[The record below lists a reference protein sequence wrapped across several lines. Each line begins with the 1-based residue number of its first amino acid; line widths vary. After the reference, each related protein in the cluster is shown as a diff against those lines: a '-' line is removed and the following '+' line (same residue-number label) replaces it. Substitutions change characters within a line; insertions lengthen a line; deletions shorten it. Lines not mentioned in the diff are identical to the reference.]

1 MKKRIRN
8 KKKNQLRTSRKREPK
23 RTYKDTL
30 FRTIFGGKDERS
42 KRWLLSLYNALSGK
56 NHTNIEDLEIT
67 TLEDVIYVS
76 MKNDLSFLIHSQM
89 CLYEHQ
95 STVNPN
101 MPLRGLLYFSQL
113 YQQYIDKHKRNLYG
127 SMLVKIPAPQFIV
140 FYNGDTKQADI
151 VEYKLS
157 DAFIESGKFANITE
171 SPQENSCRDKDIA
184 KFEWT
189 ATVININKN
198 HNESL
203 SKNCEPL
210 YYYCEFVNQVKEN
223 LSQGMT
229 FDSAVNEAVD
239 FAIKGDFLEG
249 FFREKRMKILD
260 DIYTE
265 FDQESYDETLRND
278 GRIEGIQIG
287 ARETAIANAKN
298 FLLETDLPPEK
309 IARCCNL
316 PLEQVIALKEELSHE
331 TVAVTN

>member
-8 KKKNQLRTSRKREPK
+8 KKKNQFRKMRKREPK
-23 RTYKDTL
+23 RTYRDTL
-30 FRTIFGGKDERS
+30 FRTIFGGKDDRS

-113 YQQYIDKHKRNLYG
+113 YQQYIDKHKKNLYG
-127 SMLVKIPAPQFIV
+127 SVLVKIPAPQFIV
-140 FYNGDTKQADI
+140 FYNGDTEQADL
-151 VEYKLS
+151 VKYRLS
-157 DAFIESGKFANITE
+157 DAFITDEQVSKGA
-171 SPQENSCRDKDIA
+171 D
-184 KFEWT
+184 FEWT

-239 FAIKGDFLEG
+239 YAIKGDFLEG

-287 ARETAIANAKN
+287 ARENAIANAKN
-298 FLLETDLPPEK
+298 FLKKSNLSAEM
-309 IARCCNL
+309 IAECCSL

>member
-8 KKKNQLRTSRKREPK
+8 KRKNHLRTARKREPK
-23 RTYKDTL
+23 RTYRDSL

-42 KRWLLSLYNALSGK
+42 KRWLLSLYNALTGK

-113 YQQYIDKHKRNLYG
+113 YQQYIDKHKKNLYG
-127 SMLVKIPAPQFIV
+127 SVLVKITAPQFIV
-140 FYNGDTKQADI
+140 FYNGDTEQGDI
-151 VEYKLS
+151 IKYRLS
-157 DAFIESGKFANITE
+157 DAFIMEEQISKKT
-171 SPQENSCRDKDIA
+171 D
-184 KFEWT
+184 FEWT

-203 SKNCEPL
+203 SKKCYPL
-210 YYYCEFVNQVKEN
+210 YHYCEFVNQVKEN

-239 FAIKGDFLEG
+239 FAIKSDFLEG
-249 FFREKRMKILD
+249 FFRENRMKILD

-278 GRIEGIQIG
+278 GRIEG
-287 ARETAIANAKN
+287 ARENAIANAKA
-298 FLLETDLPPEK
+298 LLADGK
-309 IARCCNL
+309 YSA
-316 PLEQVIALKEELSHE
+316 EEISELLHVPIE
-331 TVAVTN
+331 DFTTMQNMHI

>member
-8 KKKNQLRTSRKREPK
+8 KKKNLLRGTRKRKPK
-23 RTYKDTL
+23 RTYRDTL

-113 YQQYIDKHKRNLYG
+113 YQQYIDKHKKNLYG
-127 SMLVKIPAPQFIV
+127 SVLVKIPAPQFIV
-140 FYNGDTKQADI
+140 FYNGDKEQSDI

-157 DAFIESGKFANITE
+157 DAFLTDVS
-171 SPQENSCRDKDIA
+171 SKDRETYGVD
-184 KFEWT
+184 FEWT

-278 GRIEGIQIG
+278 GRIEG
-287 ARETAIANAKN
+287 ARENAIANAKN
-298 FLLETDLPPEK
+298 LLLETDLPPKK

>member
-8 KKKNQLRTSRKREPK
+8 KKKNQFRKMRKREPK
-23 RTYKDTL
+23 RTYRDTL
-30 FRTIFGGKDERS
+30 FRTIFGGKDDRS

-113 YQQYIDKHKRNLYG
+113 YQQYIDKHKKNLYG
-127 SMLVKIPAPQFIV
+127 SVLVKIPAPQFIV
-140 FYNGDTKQADI
+140 FYNGDTEQADL
-151 VEYKLS
+151 VKYRLS
-157 DAFIESGKFANITE
+157 DAFITDEQVSKGA
-171 SPQENSCRDKDIA
+171 D
-184 KFEWT
+184 FEWT

-239 FAIKGDFLEG
+239 YAIKGDFLEG

-278 GRIEGIQIG
+278 GRIEGIKIG

-298 FLLETDLPPEK
+298 LLKLGVSSETV
-309 IARCCNL
+309 AQGCSL
-316 PLEQVIALKEELSHE
+316 PLEQVLTLKEELTRE
-331 TVAVTN
+331 GVAVTN

>member
-8 KKKNQLRTSRKREPK
+8 KKKNHFRKMRKREPK

-113 YQQYIDKHKRNLYG
+113 YQQYIDKHKKNLYG
-127 SMLVKIPAPQFIV
+127 SVLVKIPAPQFIV

-151 VEYKLS
+151 IKYKLS
-157 DAFIESGKFANITE
+157 DAFITDVS
-171 SPQENSCRDKDIA
+171 SKDRETYGA
-184 KFEWT
+184 DFEWT

-198 HNESL
+198 HNETL
-203 SKNCEPL
+203 SKKCEPL
-210 YYYCEFVNQVKEN
+210 YHYCEFVNQVKEN

-239 FAIKGDFLEG
+239 FAIRGDFLEG

-287 ARETAIANAKN
+287 AQQNAIANAKN
-298 FLLETDLPPEK
+298 FLKKSNLSSEM
-309 IARCCNL
+309 IADCCNL

>member
-8 KKKNQLRTSRKREPK
+8 KKKNQFRKMRKREPK

-30 FRTIFGGKDERS
+30 FRTIFGGKDDRS
-42 KRWLLSLYNALSGK
+42 KRWLLSLYNALTGK

-113 YQQYIDKHKRNLYG
+113 YQQYIDKHKKNLYG
-127 SMLVKIPAPQFIV
+127 SVLVKIPAPQFIV

-151 VEYKLS
+151 NKYKLS
-157 DAFIESGKFANITE
+157 DAFITDVS
-171 SPQENSCRDKDIA
+171 SKDRETYGA
-184 KFEWT
+184 DFEWT

-278 GRIEGIQIG
+278 GRIEGIKQ
-287 ARETAIANAKN
+287 ASIANAKN
-298 FLLETDLPPEK
+298 LLKLGVSSET
-309 IARCCNL
+309 IAQGCSL
-316 PLEQVIALKEELSHE
+316 PLEQVLALKEELSHE
-331 TVAVTN
+331 NITATM

>member
-8 KKKNQLRTSRKREPK
+8 KKKNQFRKMRKREPK
-23 RTYKDTL
+23 RTYRDTL

-113 YQQYIDKHKRNLYG
+113 YQQYIDKHKKNLYG
-127 SMLVKIPAPQFIV
+127 SVLVKIPAPQFIV

-151 VEYKLS
+151 IKYKLS
-157 DAFIESGKFANITE
+157 DAFITDVSSKDGKIYGA
-171 SPQENSCRDKDIA
+171 D
-184 KFEWT
+184 FEWT

-287 ARETAIANAKN
+287 ARENAIANAKN
-298 FLLETDLPPEK
+298 LLKKSNLSSEM
-309 IARCCNL
+309 IADCCSL
-316 PLEQVIALKEELSHE
+316 TLEQVIALKEELSHE
-331 TVAVTN
+331 QIGVSR